1 MQCSIYDFFTGKFS
15 EQRKHNEMESTTED
29 ENGDNSDN
37 SLEKNNDETC
47 TWYKQTI
54 FYIST
59 VPSKNSM
66 YPQIGGGGGYVY
78 PQMKKAVCMLLLSY
92 LYFLFYIY

>member
-29 ENGDNSDN
+29 KNGDNSDN

-47 TWYKQTI
+47 T
-54 FYIST
+54 
-59 VPSKNSM
+59 
-66 YPQIGGGGGYVY
+66 
-78 PQMKKAVCMLLLSY
+78 
-92 LYFLFYIY
+92 